1 MQATGYFIR
10 LAGVLVTVLA
20 LVWGSGSDS
29 LWAAEE
35 GKGGKE
41 PVPSRSARAVIKTK
55 FGDME
60 IKFLSD
66 VAPKHVE
73 NFLKLAKSGFYNGTI
88 FHRVIPGFMIQ
99 GGDPNTKDS
108 LKKDTYGQGGP
119 KDEKG
124 NSVPLK
130 AEFSELAHKRGVVS
144 MARAQDPDSAGSQFF
159 IVIEDSRFL
168 DRKYTIFGEVVKG
181 IGVADKIAGQPRVT
195 CQTGVPN
202 PPDKGPCD
210 NPLERIEMTVL
221 VVE

>member
-1 MQATGYFIR
+1 MRTRGTDSIRQAR
-10 LAGVLVTVLA
+10 ALLAAVVLVC
-20 LVWGSGSDS
+20 GSGSGL

-35 GKGGKE
+35 GKSGKE
-41 PVPSRSARAVIKTK
+41 STGNRSVRAILKTK

-66 VAPKHVE
+66 VAPKHVD
-73 NFLKLAKSGFYNGTI
+73 NFVKLAKSGFYNGTT

-119 KDEKG
+119 G
-124 NSVPLK
+124 HNVK
-130 AEFSELAHKRGVVS
+130 AEFSELPHKRGVVS

-159 IVIEDSRFL
+159 IVVEDSRFL

-181 IGVADKIAGQPRVT
+181 IGVADKIVGQPRVM
-195 CQTGVPN
+195 CQTGAPN

-210 NPLERIEMTVL
+210 NPLERIEMTVSII
-221 VVE
+221 E